1 MAKQPAE
8 VGRVRQPS
16 STFPVRAVPA
26 VLAFLSP
33 AEKRNRLRPLVGVST
48 GVGRSVSTLLGP
60 PSSLGFQVPGGGRP
74 VVRGNAQNPNLPCPF
89 VRSPAHSG
97 DAFDHAQITLLSPT
111 KESHLRISRSRTIE
125 GWMKFDFDSSFFRKK
140 KEKRNGIEVSYR
152 KCKKRGGTQIPINYV
167 VIIKLSGRDRD

>member
-60 PSSLGFQVPGGGRP
+60 PSSLGFQVPGGGRR

-97 DAFDHAQITLLSPT
+97 DAFDHAQITLLSPADFE
-111 KESHLRISRSRTIE
+111 KSDDRRMDEIRLRS
-125 GWMKFDFDSSFFRKK
+125 SSFFRKK

>member
-97 DAFDHAQITLLSPT
+97 DAFDHAQITLLSPADFE
-111 KESHLRISRSRTIE
+111 KSDDRRMDEIRLRS
-125 GWMKFDFDSSFFRKK
+125 SSFFRKK
-140 KEKRNGIEVSYR
+140 KEKRNGIEVPYR

-167 VIIKLSGRDRD
+167 VIIKSGRDRD